1 MARQIN
7 INDTINKDITY
18 FDSDNSTYDRISDY
32 YPISGGLGGADDGNY
47 AYFYLNTGSRAET

>member
-1 MARQIN
+1 MARQVN
-7 INDTINKDITY
+7 INDTISKDITY

-47 AYFYLNTGSRAET
+47 AYFYLNTGSRAAT